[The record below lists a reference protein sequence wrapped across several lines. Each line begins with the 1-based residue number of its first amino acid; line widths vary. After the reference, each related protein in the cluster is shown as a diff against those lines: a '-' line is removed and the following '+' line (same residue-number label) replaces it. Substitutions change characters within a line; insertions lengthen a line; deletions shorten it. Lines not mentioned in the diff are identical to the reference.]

1 MAIKKV
7 GRRASRK
14 AVSTAKRAG
23 KTGRAKVSRKSGK
36 KVKRSTI
43 RRGKKRT
50 SRKKRVSKKSRVT
63 RKRRRST
70 RKATASRKRRATKKS
85 PKKGKKQAAK
95 SLVEKEQAEKVNEKK
110 APAAESVAETV
121 STDLGSISL
130 GSYEV
135 ELTEAGPVAIPRKEV
150 AETPTDSVSGYDLP
164 VAESEQPVENDEQT
178 PDEENVTESPSA
190 EGEPESCQQSAEP
203 ESVAQ
208 SAEPESAPEND
219 YVVIDKEDAESF
231 REEAAVEEEE
241 SVPVEEPVHVNDNQ
255 RDAVQEQEAY
265 KPRYAFY

>member
-95 SLVEKEQAEKVNEKK
+95 NEQAEKVNEKK
-110 APAAESVAETV
+110 APAADSVPETV

>member
-1 MAIKKV
+1 M
-7 GRRASRK
+7 
-14 AVSTAKRAG
+14 
-23 KTGRAKVSRKSGK
+23 
-36 KVKRSTI
+36 
-43 RRGKKRT
+43 KRT

-85 PKKGKKQAAK
+85 PKKGKK
-95 SLVEKEQAEKVNEKK
+95 SLVEKEQAEKVNKK
-110 APAAESVAETV
+110 GKKQAESVAETV

-190 EGEPESCQQSAEP
+190 VGEPESCQQSAEP